1 VERVER
7 RLPVLVTEPS
17 SLRLL
22 FARAR
27 VDRRVPEPPASSLS
41 LFSAAT
47 AAAALLL
54 VAVFA
59 LLAAFAEGAAGRTRL
74 PVVAAVDAVAL
85 AAAGTGVSLA
95 AAEVV
100 PATEGEAATRGAL
113 VGILLA
119 AADAAVFR
127 EVRADAA
134 VAGVAASAL
143 AVVDA
148 VPTLDTEP
156 LRDTRRLLPSPSVA
170 ASPSASATFTAGGS
184 SACSSSSSWIV
195 INELATGTGSLDAF
209 LPFLAPLTA
218 SGATG
223 AFSAVVLAGSS
234 VEAAAFTAFFAVLEA
249 GEDST
254 GAGEAALCV
263 TFVEEEAAG
272 AAADALLKTG
282 ISALSHC
289 SCETASAWA
298 ERLAALDTSWMER
311 FFDSTETAAA
321 MDCASADTVAE
332 LATAGVAERKLPKKP
347 AAQRRQVH
355 QKKY

>member
-1 VERVER
+1 
-7 RLPVLVTEPS
+7 VLVTEPS

-27 VDRRVPEPPASSLS
+27 VDRRVPGPPASSLS

-74 PVVAAVDAVAL
+74 PVVAVVDAVVL
-85 AAAGTGVSLA
+85 AAAGTGVSLAA

-134 VAGVAASAL
+134 VAGATASAL

-148 VPTLDTEP
+148 VPTVDTEP

-170 ASPSASATFTAGGS
+170 VSHSASATFTAGGS

-209 LPFLAPLTA
+209 LPFLASLTA

-223 AFSAVVLAGSS
+223 AFSSAVLAGSS
-234 VEAAAFTAFFAVLEA
+234 VVAAAFAAFFGVLEA

-254 GAGEAALCV
+254 GAGGAALCA
-263 TFVEEEAAG
+263 TFVEVEEVG

-289 SCETASAWA
+289 SCETVDAWA
-298 ERLAALDTSWMER
+298 GRLAALDTSWMER
-311 FFDSTETAAA
+311 FFDSTEAAAA
-321 MDCASADTVAE
+321 MDCASAGAVAE
-332 LATAGVAERKLPKKP
+332 LVAAGVAERKLPKKP
-347 AAQRRQVH
+347 AAQRRQTH
-355 QKKY
+355 QR

>member
-1 VERVER
+1 
-7 RLPVLVTEPS
+7 VLVTEPS

-27 VDRRVPEPPASSLS
+27 VDRRVPGPPASSLS

-54 VAVFA
+54 GAVFA

-74 PVVAAVDAVAL
+74 PVVAVVDAVAL

-119 AADAAVFR
+119 VAEAAVVR
-127 EVRADAA
+127 EVRAGAA
-134 VAGVAASAL
+134 ATGVAASAL

-156 LRDTRRLLPSPSVA
+156 LRDTRRLLPSPSA
-170 ASPSASATFTAGGS
+170 AVSPSASDTFTAGGS

-209 LPFLAPLTA
+209 LPFLASLTA

-223 AFSAVVLAGSS
+223 AFSAAVLAGSS
-234 VEAAAFTAFFAVLEA
+234 VVTAAFAAFFSVLEA

-254 GAGEAALCV
+254 GAAGAVLCA
-263 TFVEEEAAG
+263 TLAEEEAAG
-272 AAADALLKTG
+272 AATDALLNTG

-289 SCETASAWA
+289 ACETVGACAG
-298 ERLAALDTSWMER
+298 RLAAFDTSWMER
-311 FFDSTETAAA
+311 FFDSTEAAAA
-321 MDCASADTVAE
+321 MDCASADTGAE
-332 LATAGVAERKLPKKP
+332 LVTAGVAERKLPKKP
-347 AAQRRQVH
+347 AAQRRQTH
-355 QKKY
+355 QR

>member
-1 VERVER
+1 
-7 RLPVLVTEPS
+7 VLVTEPS

-27 VDRRVPEPPASSLS
+27 VDRRVPGPPASSLS

-148 VPTLDTEP
+148 VPTLDTDP
-156 LRDTRRLLPSPSVA
+156 LRDTRRLLPSPSIAV
-170 ASPSASATFTAGGS
+170 SPSASATFTAGGS

-195 INELATGTGSLDAF
+195 ISELATGTGSLDAF
-209 LPFLAPLTA
+209 LPFLASLTA

-223 AFSAVVLAGSS
+223 AISAVVLAGSS
-234 VEAAAFTAFFAVLEA
+234 VEAAAFAAFFGVLEA
-249 GEDST
+249 AGKDST
-254 GAGEAALCV
+254 GAGEAALCA
-263 TFVEEEAAG
+263 TFVEVEVVG

-289 SCETASAWA
+289 SCETVDAWA

-311 FFDSTETAAA
+311 FFDSTEAAA
-321 MDCASADTVAE
+321 ATDCASAGAVAE
-332 LATAGVAERKLPKKP
+332 LVAAGVAERKLPKKP
-347 AAQRRQVH
+347 AAQRRHTH
-355 QKKY
+355 QR